1 MIAKTRIDPSLFE
14 ERLKARLDKMTPAQ
28 RKQSLVD
35 AGILTPKGNL
45 RKVYKPILQVLHQG

>member
-1 MIAKTRIDPSLFE
+1 MKSQTYLDPTDFA
-14 ERLKARLDKMTPAQ
+14 ERLAARLDKMTPAQ

>member
-1 MIAKTRIDPSLFE
+1 MLKQKSIVPTNFA
-14 ERLKARLDKMTPAQ
+14 ERLAARLDKMTPAQ

-45 RKVYKPILQVLHQG
+45 RKVYKPILQVLNNG

>member
-1 MIAKTRIDPSLFE
+1 MITQNPINPVGLA
-14 ERLKARLDKMTPAQ
+14 ERLAARLDKMTPAQ